1 MTALHDLLDLP
12 AQVTKSA
19 FVVRLVEGVSHP
31 DALLDSYAITPDLHG
46 SFDRGLGL
54 VGTALRDRRN
64 IAAFVHGSF
73 GSGKSHFMGVLSL
86 LLAND
91 ARAWAEP
98 ALHDLLGKY
107 EWVKTRKV
115 LRLHFNLMGARSLDE
130 KVFAEYLVRVR
141 ELHPDAPIA
150 PLFEDQALFDN
161 AQGVRETLGD
171 AAFFDRLGASAGA
184 DARWGKKGAAAAW
197 DAARFDAAR
206 ESVDP
211 EERARLFSALVKTL
225 FPAFATQKSQYVS
238 FDNGLPRLAQH
249 AAALGYDA
257 VVVFLD
263 ELILWLASGASNRE
277 WLNLEI
283 GKLAKLVEGQSDDQK
298 IPIVTFAARQRDI
311 GEMVGEQ
318 YAGADAEAVKAAL
331 KWWEGRFDVL
341 KLEDRNLPAIVEK
354 RVVRAKSDAAKR
366 ALDTAFDRLRASLG
380 NVAWGTLLG
389 EIGDE
394 KGFRRVYPFSPA
406 LVEALVAM
414 SHYLQRERTAL
425 KVLVELL
432 VEHLD
437 DFEIGKVVPAGDL
450 YDVLAGGE
458 EPMDGTMRERFA
470 AAKRLYLNELLP
482 VIQRANE
489 TGSKE
494 RCQRERSDHPVT
506 LGCSNCREARCR
518 ADNRLAKTLLLA
530 ALVPNSAVFR
540 GLTASRLVQLN
551 HGTLKSPVPG
561 AEAQQALGRIRAWA
575 AECGKVRIGEQPTDP
590 TVSIVL
596 EGVDLKPIIDAA
608 RGYDSSGTRRA
619 KLREILFTAIGIE
632 MGAGPI
638 VHTVPWRGTDRIG
651 AVHYGNVRE
660 MDDGTL
666 RAESGHDFK
675 LIIDYP
681 FDDPG
686 RTPAEDEARL
696 RAYTERYPETP
707 TIVWLPSFFAE
718 TPQRDLAD
726 LVVIERILEG
736 DNWKTHLQNL
746 RPDDQSRARAELSS
760 LAAQKRE
767 RVKRALNAA
776 YGLARVEPGMLDAGR
791 TVDQHFHVLMQG
803 FRISTLVVA
812 TMKDGVIE
820 VVSQLLHELHPRHPH
835 FDIRVT
841 KGKLTANLEQLQ
853 KLYEAEGQ
861 RLLLAKTERDVLY
874 FAEKLGLVNVNDG
887 QATLQPLRFQEA
899 ENALRAQGI
908 DTPTV
913 AQVQRV
919 FDTKGVLG
927 LTREV
932 EDFLVLAHG
941 IATGRE
947 LMRLGTPVRDPV
959 LGKLGEDLELTKPPM
974 PDPVSFQKA
983 LERAGVIFGVS
994 LGGRALHARN
1004 LRALGDKLG
1013 AAVAKA
1019 TADRATEVAGLLER
1033 RGAAFFDEPHAPPPR
1048 LVTARKVAELLGGL
1062 GGDPLRQVTA
1072 LAALEVAPTSET
1084 AMQRHLLA
1092 ARATAE
1098 CLADDLVF
1106 QSLEALRG
1114 HEEPEAQAM
1123 LAEVRETLEKDEL
1136 QKALAA
1142 PLRALA
1148 LKAQQWARKMRSPQP
1163 IADLTAVVLPPRGG
1177 EDVVASGSATTLDA
1191 LESERTRMLEALK
1204 NAGPGGRLV
1213 LSCSWK
1219 VVREKP

>member
-1 MTALHDLLDLP
+1 
-12 AQVTKSA
+12 
-19 FVVRLVEGVSHP
+19 
-31 DALLDSYAITPDLHG
+31 
-46 SFDRGLGL
+46 
-54 VGTALRDRRN
+54 
-64 IAAFVHGSF
+64 
-73 GSGKSHFMGVLSL
+73 MGVLSL
-86 LLAND
+86 LLANET
-91 ARAWAEP
+91 RAWAEA
-98 ALHDLLGKY
+98 ALHDLLDKH
-107 EWVKTRKV
+107 EWIKTHKI

-141 ELHPDAPIA
+141 ELHPEAPVA

-161 AQGVRETLGD
+161 AEAMRGTLGD
-171 AAFFDRLGASAGA
+171 EAFFARLDAGVSA
-184 DARWGKKGAAAAW
+184 DARWGKKGAAAAAW

-206 ESVDP
+206 ASVDP

-225 FPAFATQKSQYVS
+225 FPAFATQSSRYLR
-238 FDNGLPRLAQH
+238 FDQGLPRLAQH
-249 AAALGYDA
+249 AAGLGYDA

-277 WLNLEI
+277 WLNVEI
-283 GKLAKLVEGQSDDQK
+283 GKLAKMVEGQSDDQR

-354 RVVRAKSDAAKR
+354 RVVRPRSEAAKR
-366 ALDTAFDRLRASLG
+366 ELDAAFDRMRASLG

-437 DFEIGKVVPAGDL
+437 DFEIGKVVPVGDL

-458 EPMDGTMRERFA
+458 EPMDGAMRERFA
-470 AAKRLYLNELLP
+470 AAKRLYANELLP

-494 RCQRERSDHPVT
+494 RCQRERADHPIT

-518 ADNRLAKTLLLA
+518 ADNRLAKTLLLG
-530 ALVPNSAVFR
+530 ALVPNSPVFR
-540 GLTASRLVQLN
+540 GLTASRMVQLN
-551 HGTLKSPVPG
+551 HGTLRSPVPG

-575 AECGKVRIGEQPTDP
+575 AECGKVRIGDQPTDP

-608 RGYDSSGTRRA
+608 RGYDSGGTRRA
-619 KLREILFTAIGIE
+619 KLREILFGAIGIE
-632 MGAGPI
+632 LDAGPI

-666 RAESGHDFK
+666 RAETGHDFK
-675 LIIDYP
+675 LILDYP

-686 RTPAEDEARL
+686 RTPQEDEERL
-696 RAYTERYPETP
+696 RAYTERCPETP

-726 LVVIERILEG
+726 LVVIDRILEG

-760 LAAQKRE
+760 LASQKRE

-776 YGLARVEPGMLDAGR
+776 YGLARPDAGVLDAGR
-791 TVDQHFHVLMQG
+791 TVDQHFHVLMSNV
-803 FRISTLVVA
+803 RIPSLGVA
-812 TMKDGVIE
+812 TIKDGVVE
-820 VVSQLLHELHPRHPH
+820 AVGQLLHEQHPRHPH
-835 FDIRVT
+835 FEIRVT
-841 KGKLTANLEQLQ
+841 KGKLAANLEQLQ
-853 KLYEAEGQ
+853 RLYEAEGQ
-861 RLLLAKTERDVLY
+861 RLLLIKTERDVLY

-908 DTPTV
+908 DTPSV
-913 AQVQRV
+913 AQVRRV
-919 FDTKGVLG
+919 FDTRGVLG
-927 LTREV
+927 LTPEV
-932 EDFLVLAHG
+932 EDFLILAYG

-947 LMRLGTPVRDPV
+947 LVRLETPVRDPV
-959 LGKLGEDLELTKPPM
+959 LGKLGEDLELLKPPM

-983 LERAGVIFGVS
+983 LDRAGALFGVS

-1019 TADRATEVAGLLER
+1019 TAERAAEVAGLLER
-1033 RGAAFFDEPHAPPPR
+1033 RGAAFFDGTPPR

-1062 GGDPLRQVTA
+1062 GGDPLKQVTA

-1092 ARATAE
+1092 ARANAE

-1106 QSLEALRG
+1106 QGLEGLRG
-1114 HEEPEAQAM
+1114 HQEAEAREM
-1123 LAEVRETLEKDEL
+1123 LAEAREMLEKDEL
-1136 QKALAA
+1136 QTELAA
-1142 PLRALA
+1142 PLRSLA
-1148 LKAQQWARKMRSPQP
+1148 LRAQQWLRKTRAGPSTIGNGGGGPEP
-1163 IADLTAVVLPPRGG
+1163 IGG
-1177 EDVVASGSATTLDA
+1177 DVVGSGAAATLDDF
-1191 LESERTRMLEALK
+1191 ECERGRMLAALK
-1204 NAGPGGRLV
+1204 DAGPEGRLV
-1213 LSCSWK
+1213 LTYLWK
-1219 VVREKP
+1219 VVRRTP

>member
-1 MTALHDLLDLP
+1 MTALRDLLDLP
-12 AQVTKSA
+12 AHVTKSA

-31 DALLDSYAITPDLHG
+31 DALLDRYAITPDLHG
-46 SFDRGLGL
+46 AFDRALGF
-54 VGTALRDRRN
+54 VGTALRERRN
-64 IAAFVHGSF
+64 VAAFVHGSF

-91 ARAWAEP
+91 PRPWAEP
-98 ALHDLLGKY
+98 ALHDLLGKH
-107 EWVKTRKV
+107 EWVKQRKV

-130 KVFAEYLVRVR
+130 KVFAEYLARIR

-161 AQGVRETLGD
+161 AQAMRETLGD
-171 AAFFDRLGASAGA
+171 PAFFDRLGAGA
-184 DARWGKKGAAAAW
+184 SGDTRWGKKGAAAAW
-197 DAARFDAAR
+197 DADRFDAAR
-206 ESVDP
+206 ASVDP
-211 EERARLFSALVKTL
+211 DERARLFSALVKTL
-225 FPAFATQKSQYVS
+225 FPAFAKQSSRYLS
-238 FDNGLPRLAQH
+238 FDQGLPRLAQH
-249 AAALGYDA
+249 AAGLGYDA

-283 GKLAKLVEGQSDDQK
+283 GKLAKMVEGQSDDQR
-298 IPIVTFAARQRDI
+298 IPIATFAARQRDI

-318 YAGADAEAVKAAL
+318 YAGADAEAVKTAL

-354 RVVRAKSDAAKR
+354 RVVRPKSEAAR
-366 ALDTAFDRLRASLG
+366 RELDTAFDRLRASLG

-394 KGFRRVYPFSPA
+394 NGFRRVYPFSPA

-432 VEHLD
+432 VEHMA
-437 DFEIGKVVPAGDL
+437 DFEIGKVVPVGDL

-458 EPMDGTMRERFA
+458 EPMDGAMRERFA
-470 AAKRLYLNELLP
+470 AARRLYANELLP

-489 TGSKE
+489 TGGKE
-494 RCQRERSDHPVT
+494 RCQRERGDHPVT

-540 GLTASRLVQLN
+540 GLTASRVVQLN

-561 AEAQQALGRIRAWA
+561 AEAQQALSRIRAWA
-575 AECGKVRIGEQPTDP
+575 AECGKVRVGDQPTDP

-608 RGYDSSGTRRA
+608 RGYDSGGTRRA
-619 KLREILFTAIGIE
+619 KLREILFGAIGIE
-632 MGAGPI
+632 MGNGPV

-666 RAESGHDFK
+666 HTKTKHDFK

-686 RTPAEDEARL
+686 RTPQEDEARL
-696 RAYTERYPETP
+696 RAYTERYPDTP
-707 TIVWLPSFFAE
+707 TLVWLPSFFAE

-726 LVVIERILEG
+726 LVVIDRILEG
-736 DNWKTHLQNL
+736 DSWKTHLQNL
-746 RPDDQSRARAELSS
+746 RPDDQSRARAELTS
-760 LAAQKRE
+760 LASQKRE

-776 YGLARVEPGMLDAGR
+776 YGLARPEAAMLDAGR
-791 TVDQHFHVLMQG
+791 SVDQHFHVLLSNV
-803 FRISTLVVA
+803 RIPSLVVA
-812 TMKDGVIE
+812 SMKDGVID
-820 VVSQLLHELHPRHPH
+820 VVGQLQHELHPRHPH
-835 FDIRVT
+835 FDVRVT
-841 KGKLTANLEQLQ
+841 KGKLAANLEQLQ

-861 RLLLAKTERDVLY
+861 RLLLAKSERDALY

-913 AQVQRV
+913 AQVRRV
-919 FDTKGVLG
+919 FDTRGVLG
-927 LTREV
+927 LTPEV
-932 EDFLVLAHG
+932 EDFLVLAYA

-947 LMRLGTPVRDPV
+947 LMRLGTPVRDPS
-959 LGKLGEDLELTKPPM
+959 LGKLGEDLELPKPPM

-983 LERAGVIFGVS
+983 LDRAGVIFGVS

-1019 TADRATEVAGLLER
+1019 TTDRAAEVASLLAR
-1033 RGAAFFDEPHAPPPR
+1033 RGAAFSDEPHGTPPR
-1048 LVTARKVAELLGGL
+1048 LLTARKVAELLGGL

-1072 LAALEVAPTSET
+1072 LASLEVAPTSET
-1084 AMQRHLLA
+1084 AMQKHLLS

-1098 CLADDLVF
+1098 CLDDDLVF

-1114 HEEPEAQAM
+1114 HEEAEAREM
-1123 LAEVRETLEKDEL
+1123 LAEAREMLAKDEL
-1136 QKALAA
+1136 HAPLAA

-1148 LKAQQWARKMRSPQP
+1148 LKAQAWMRKHRRASSSTPP
-1163 IADLTAVVLPPRGG
+1163 PPVGEVVG
-1177 EDVVASGSATTLDA
+1177 SGSAATLDE
-1191 LESERTRMLEALK
+1191 LEAERARMLEALK
-1204 NAGPGGRLV
+1204 SAGPEGRLL

-1219 VVREKP
+1219 VVRGKP

>member
-1 MTALHDLLDLP
+1 MTILRDLLDLP

-31 DALLDSYAITPDLHG
+31 DELLDRYAITPDLHG

-64 IAAFVHGSF
+64 VAAFVHGSF
-73 GSGKSHFMGVLSL
+73 GSGKSHYMGVLSL

-91 ARAWAEP
+91 ARAWSEP
-98 ALHDLLGKY
+98 ALHDLLGKH

-130 KVFAEYLVRVR
+130 KVFAEYLVRIR

-161 AQGVRETLGD
+161 AQAMRETLGD
-171 AAFFDRLGASAGA
+171 QAFFAKLGAGA
-184 DARWGKKGAAAAW
+184 STDARWGKKGAAAGW
-197 DAARFDAAR
+197 DGARFDAAR
-206 ESVDP
+206 ASVDP
-211 EERARLFSALVKTL
+211 DERSRLFSALVKTL
-225 FPAFATQKSQYVS
+225 FPAFATQSSRYLS
-238 FDNGLPRLAQH
+238 FDQGLPRLAQH
-249 AAALGYDA
+249 AASLGYDA

-277 WLNLEI
+277 WLNVEI
-283 GKLAKLVEGQSDDQK
+283 GKLAKMVEGQSDDQR

-311 GEMVGEQ
+311 AEMVGEQ

-354 RVVRAKSDAAKR
+354 RVVRPKSEAAKR
-366 ALDTAFDRLRASLG
+366 ELDAAFDRLRTSLG

-425 KVLVELL
+425 KVLMELL
-432 VEHLD
+432 VEHMD
-437 DFEIGKVVPAGDL
+437 DFEIGKVVPTGDL

-458 EPMDGTMRERFA
+458 EPMDGAMRERFA
-470 AAKRLYLNELLP
+470 AAKRLYVNELLP

-506 LGCSNCREARCR
+506 LGCSNCREVRCR

-540 GLTASRLVQLN
+540 GLTASRVVQLN

-575 AECGKVRIGEQPTDP
+575 AECGKVRIGDQPTDP

-608 RGYDSSGTRRA
+608 RGFDSSGTRRA
-619 KLREILFTAIGIE
+619 KLREILFTAIGID
-632 MGAGPI
+632 MGGGPI
-638 VHTVPWRGTDRIG
+638 VHTVQWRGTDRIG

-660 MDDGTL
+660 MDDAAF
-666 RAESGHDFK
+666 RAETGHDFK

-686 RTPAEDEARL
+686 RTPQEDEKRL
-696 RAYTERYPETP
+696 EAYKERQAKTP
-707 TIVWLPSFFAE
+707 TIIWLPSFFAE
-718 TPQRDLAD
+718 TPQRDLKD
-726 LVVIERILEG
+726 LVVIDHILDG

-746 RPDDQSRARAELSS
+746 RPDDQLRAKAELTS
-760 LAAQKRE
+760 LASQKRE

-776 YGLARVEPGMLDAGR
+776 YGLARPDAGMLDAGR
-791 TVDQHFHVLMQG
+791 TVDQHFHVLLSEM
-803 FRISTLVVA
+803 RITNLAVA
-812 TMKDGVIE
+812 TMKDGVME
-820 VVSQLLHELHPRHPH
+820 AVDQLLHEKHPRHPR
-835 FDIRVT
+835 FEIRVT
-841 KGKLTANLEQLQ
+841 KGKLAGNLEQFQ
-853 KLYEAEGQ
+853 RLYEAEGQ

-874 FAEKLGLVNVNDG
+874 FAEKLGLVSVNDG
-887 QATLQPLRFQEA
+887 QATLSPLRFQEA
-899 ENALRAQGI
+899 ENALRAQAI

-913 AQVQRV
+913 AQVRQV
-919 FDTKGVLG
+919 FDTRGVLG

-932 EDFLVLAHG
+932 EDFLILAYG

-947 LMRLGTPVRDPV
+947 LVRLGTPVRDPA
-959 LGKLGEDLELTKPPM
+959 LGKLGEDLELPKPPM

-983 LERAGVIFGVS
+983 LDRAGVIFGVS

-1004 LRALGDKLG
+1004 LRALGDRLS

-1019 TADRATEVAGLLER
+1019 NADRAGEVASLLER
-1033 RGAAFFDEPHAPPPR
+1033 RGATFFEGTPPR

-1062 GGDPLRQVTA
+1062 GGDPLKQVTA

-1084 AMQRHLLA
+1084 AMQRHLLS
-1092 ARATAE
+1092 ARANAE

-1106 QSLEALRG
+1106 QGLEGLRG
-1114 HEEPEAQAM
+1114 HEEAEARAM
-1123 LAEVRETLEKDEL
+1123 FAEVRDALEKDEL
-1136 QKALAA
+1136 HTPLAA

-1148 LKAQQWARKMRSPQP
+1148 LRAQQWLRATRRDPLVVGVDRSVGGKPEP
-1163 IADLTAVVLPPRGG
+1163 VGG
-1177 EDVVASGSATTLDA
+1177 EEVGSGSAATLDDFEGQRA
-1191 LESERTRMLEALK
+1191 RMIEALK
-1204 NAGPGGRLV
+1204 SAGPEGRLV
-1213 LSCSWK
+1213 LTYTWK
-1219 VVREKP
+1219 VVRQKP